1 MQVDDNRV
9 KIWQALSTLFLDTEA
24 DDTTFSYIAR
34 VVLETG
40 YSRQEVHHILWGEV
54 FPVLKSNLR
63 SIAGEWAGWPDEW
76 LVEHLRPCTETV
88 RMPKGFHAVVG
99 DQVGSV
105 LEFQQ
110 IFSDS
115 INGRSRNRHVVAL

>member
-1 MQVDDNRV
+1 MQVDNNRV

-40 YSRQEVHHILWGEV
+40 YSRQEVHHILWGEI

-88 RMPKGFHAVVG
+88 RMPKGFIAKEI
-99 DQVGSV
+99 DRYWKQV
-105 LEFQQ
+105 E
-110 IFSDS
+110 
-115 INGRSRNRHVVAL
+115 NRLPPDWKHERQRDIDA